1 MKKIMELFHG
11 RSLLT
16 FACAC
21 MAGLYD
27 PLPALANDDYRL
39 NPGDKLQIDVW
50 QEENLKTQVVVLPD
64 GTISFPLVGHVPGA
78 GHTTKELRDLLV
90 QQLSQFIPNP
100 EVNVTLLAAEGNV
113 VYIIGQVAKPGA
125 YVMTRPLD
133 VMQALSMAGGL
144 TEFAGRNDIRILRRE
159 AGGRSKTLPFSYG
172 EVEDGEGLESNII
185 LQCGDTVI
193 VP

>member
-1 MKKIMELFHG
+1 MEFSLG
-11 RSLLT
+11 RSLLMFA
-16 FACAC
+16 FAC
-21 MAGLYD
+21 MVGLYD
-27 PLPALANDDYRL
+27 HPSALANDDYRL

-64 GTISFPLVGHVPGA
+64 GTISFPLVGHIPGA
-78 GHTTKELRDLLV
+78 GHTTKELTGLLV
-90 QQLSQFIPNP
+90 QRLSQFIPNP

-113 VYIIGQVAKPGA
+113 VYVIGQVLKPGA
-125 YVMTRPLD
+125 YVMVRPLD

-144 TEFAGRNDIRILRRE
+144 TEFAGKNDIRILRRE
-159 AGGRSKTLPFSYG
+159 AGGKSKTLPFSYG
-172 EVEDGEGLESNII
+172 EVEDGESLESNVI